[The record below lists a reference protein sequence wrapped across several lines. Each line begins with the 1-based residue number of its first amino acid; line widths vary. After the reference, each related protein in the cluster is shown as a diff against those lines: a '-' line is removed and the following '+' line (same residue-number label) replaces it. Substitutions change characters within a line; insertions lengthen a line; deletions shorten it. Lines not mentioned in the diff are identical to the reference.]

1 MESLVDR
8 SGGSRLRV
16 VTELSH
22 IKELARQLDEQLDE
36 QLVGGSHDICKYL
49 TSQIFSVTERSIGII
64 TSSDI
69 DSGRKRSAADAGLAA
84 ATPSSLGELTDV
96 PFKTAKKR

>member
-22 IKELARQLDEQLDE
+22 IKELARQLDE

>member
-22 IKELARQLDEQLDE
+22 IKELARQLDE

-64 TSSDI
+64 TSSDF

>member
-22 IKELARQLDEQLDE
+22 IKELARQLDEQL
-36 QLVGGSHDICKYL
+36 VGGSYDICKYL

-64 TSSDI
+64 TSSDF

>member
-8 SGGSRLRV
+8 SGGSRLLV

-22 IKELARQLDEQLDE
+22 IKELARQLDE

>member
-8 SGGSRLRV
+8 SGGSRLLV

-22 IKELARQLDEQLDE
+22 IKELARQLDE

-64 TSSDI
+64 TSSDF